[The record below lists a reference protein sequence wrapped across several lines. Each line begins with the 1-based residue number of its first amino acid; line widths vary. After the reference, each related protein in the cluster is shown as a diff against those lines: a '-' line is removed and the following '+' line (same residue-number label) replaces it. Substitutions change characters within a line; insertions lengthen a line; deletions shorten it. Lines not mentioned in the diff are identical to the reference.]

1 MWENSK
7 YLNGKNIKS
16 KTTMKKKK
24 KNTLVNTAKLIKAST
39 KIDIIAFQSR
49 ALFSESTSRRNSLS

>member
-24 KNTLVNTAKLIKAST
+24 KHSCEH
-39 KIDIIAFQSR
+39 S
-49 ALFSESTSRRNSLS
+49 

>member
-24 KNTLVNTAKLIKAST
+24 KTLLWTQ
-39 KIDIIAFQSR
+39 QS
-49 ALFSESTSRRNSLS
+49 L

>member
-7 YLNGKNIKS
+7 YFNGKNIKS
-16 KTTMKKKK
+16 KTTMKKK

-39 KIDIIAFQSR
+39 KIDNIVFQSL